1 MITTIRPN
9 DRTMSSTVAA
19 GRFERAAS
27 AVTHPVSAMDRHVR
41 KPRDLV
47 VTPVHHEAMHDDFD
61 SCYRAVSSRDARF
74 DGRFVT
80 AVTTTGIYCRPSC
93 PAQTPK
99 RQNVHFYAC
108 AAAAVAAGFRACKR
122 CRPEAA
128 PGSREWDVRGDLA
141 ARALRAIAAGVL
153 DGGGSDSGGVPA
165 LARSLHV
172 SERHL
177 HRVLVAE
184 VGVGPLALARTRR
197 AQTARLLL
205 DATELPVSEV
215 AFAAGFASLRQF
227 NDTMLE
233 HFGVPPREL
242 RRRPVRDVPGN
253 GALTLRLAVRPPYA
267 VGPLLDWLARH
278 LVCGVEELIGNEYRR
293 VLPGGGIAT
302 LRLDQDAITLT
313 TAVDDVRALPDA
325 VSRSRRLLDAD
336 ADPSA
341 VDGVLVRDKLLA
353 PMVRARPGL
362 RVPGTTDG
370 FELLVR
376 TILAQQVSLRAAHTF
391 ASRLVETYGK
401 PLDAAV
407 GTLTHRFPSA
417 EALADASY
425 DGIGLTTTRRASL
438 RAAASAYAAGELVLD
453 PTADREDARR
463 RLLALPGIGPWTA
476 EYVAMRALGDPD
488 AFPAGDLVL
497 RRRAN
502 PAQTARWSPWR
513 AYAAMHLWTDFLLT
527 EAAA

>member
-1 MITTIRPN
+1 M
-9 DRTMSSTVAA
+9 
-19 GRFERAAS
+19 
-27 AVTHPVSAMDRHVR
+27 
-41 KPRDLV
+41 
-47 VTPVHHEAMHDDFD
+47 HEDFD
-61 SCYRAVSSRDARF
+61 RRYRAVASRDARF

-80 AVTTTGIYCRPSC
+80 AVSTTGIYCRPSC

-99 RQNVHFYAC
+99 RENVRFYPC

-141 ARALRAIAAGVL
+141 ARALRAIAAGAL
-153 DGGGSDSGGVPA
+153 DGGSSDNSGVPA
-165 LARSLHV
+165 LACSLHV

-205 DATELPVSEV
+205 DATALPISEV

-242 RRRPVRDVPGN
+242 RRRPVRDVPGT
-253 GALTLRLAVRPPYA
+253 GALTLRLGVRPPYA
-267 VGPLLDWLARH
+267 AGALTGWLARH
-278 LVCGVEELIGNEYRR
+278 LVAGVEELDVAEYRR
-293 VLPGGGIAT
+293 VLPTGGVVA
-302 LRLDQDAITLT
+302 LRLDAEAITLT

-325 VSRSRRLLDAD
+325 VTRCRRLVDAD

-341 VDGVLVRDKLLA
+341 VDEVLGRDQLLA
-353 PMVRARPGL
+353 AMVRARPGL

-376 TILAQQVSLRAAHTF
+376 TIVAQQVSLRAAHTF
-391 ASRLVETYGK
+391 ATRLVATYGK
-401 PLDAAV
+401 PLDAPV
-407 GTLTHRFPSA
+407 GTLTHRFPTA
-417 EALADASY
+417 DALADASY
-425 DGIGLTTTRRASL
+425 DGIGLTASRRSSL
-438 RAAASAYAAGELVLD
+438 RAAAVAHASGGLVLD
-453 PTADREDARR
+453 PTADRDETRR
-463 RLLALPGIGPWTA
+463 QLLALPGVGPWTA

-488 AFPAGDLVL
+488 AFPATDLVL
-497 RRRAN
+497 RRRVTPSRAE
-502 PAQTARWSPWR
+502 RWRPWR
-513 AYAAMHLWTDFLLT
+513 AYAAMHLWTDYLAT
-527 EAAA
+527 EAEQ